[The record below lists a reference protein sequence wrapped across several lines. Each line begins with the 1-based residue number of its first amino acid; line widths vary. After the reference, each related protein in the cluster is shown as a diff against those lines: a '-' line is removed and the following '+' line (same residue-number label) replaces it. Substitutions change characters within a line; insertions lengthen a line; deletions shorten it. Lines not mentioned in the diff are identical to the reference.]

1 MEYGVEQTEVFV
13 RWLARL
19 KDHRARVAIA
29 RRIERASVG
38 NLGDARSVGD
48 GVSELR
54 IDVGPGYRVYY
65 TRRRGRMIILLC
77 GGDKRRQQADIQ
89 KAQRLANEI
98 EP

>member
-19 KDHRARVAIA
+19 KDQRARVAIA
-29 RRIERASVG
+29 RRIERASAG
-38 NLGDARSVGD
+38 NLGDARSVGE